1 MNKVFL
7 IGHLTRD
14 IELRYSSAGLAFG
27 ACAIATT
34 RKFTDANG
42 SKQEE
47 TLFIDITF
55 FGRYA
60 EVANQ
65 YLHKGSKVMIEGRLR
80 LESWQDKNTGQ
91 SRQKHS
97 VIVENM
103 QMLDNKPNYSDES
116 ANGGG
121 YSGSNNGYSANNGY
135 GSNNGY
141 STNNSYSANNGYY
154 APPQKSI
161 KDEFSGLTRTQI
173 AEQEKAR
180 KEALGRANM
189 PPNPD
194 DGIDEIPF

>member
-1 MNKVFL
+1 MNKVII

-14 IELRYSSAGLAFG
+14 IELRYSSTGLAFG

-65 YLHKGSKVMIEGRLR
+65 YLHKGSKAMIEGRLR

-91 SRQKHS
+91 NRQKHS

-103 QMLDNKPNYSDES
+103 QMLDNKPQYSDES

-121 YSGSNNGYSANNGY
+121 YSGANNSY
-135 GSNNGY
+135 GANN
-141 STNNSYSANNGYY
+141 NYSANNGYY

-180 KEALGRANM
+180 KEELGRANM
-189 PPNPD
+189 PPNVD

>member
-1 MNKVFL
+1 MNKVFI

-14 IELRYSSAGLAFG
+14 IELRYSSTGLAFG

-91 SRQKHS
+91 NRQKHS

-103 QMLDNKPNYSDES
+103 QMLDSKPNYSEEG

-121 YSGSNNGYSANNGY
+121 YSGA
-135 GSNNGY
+135 NNGY
-141 STNNSYSANNGYY
+141 STNNGYY

>member
-1 MNKVFL
+1 MNKVFI

-14 IELRYSSAGLAFG
+14 IELRYSSAGLAIG
-27 ACAIATT
+27 SCAIAVT

-91 SRQKHS
+91 NRQKHS

-103 QMLDNKPNYSDES
+103 QMLDSKPNYSDES
-116 ANGGG
+116 ANNGG
-121 YSGSNNGYSANNGY
+121 YSGANNSYDTNNGY
-135 GSNNGY
+135 GAPPQNAPQS
-141 STNNSYSANNGYY
+141 Y
-154 APPQKSI
+154 APPQSAPQ
-161 KDEFSGLTRTQI
+161 SY
-173 AEQEKAR
+173 A
-180 KEALGRANM
+180 
-189 PPNPD
+189 PPQRVWL
-194 DGIDEIPF
+194 

>member
-1 MNKVFL
+1 MNKVFI

-14 IELRYSSAGLAFG
+14 IELRYSSTGLAFG

-91 SRQKHS
+91 NRQKHS
-97 VIVENM
+97 IIVENM
-103 QMLDNKPNYSDES
+103 QMLDNKPQYSDES
-116 ANGGG
+116 ANNGG
-121 YSGSNNGYSANNGY
+121 YSGANNSYGANNGY
-135 GSNNGY
+135 GSN
-141 STNNSYSANNGYY
+141 SGYY
-154 APPQKSI
+154 APPQNPPQKSI

-180 KEALGRANM
+180 KEELGRANM
-189 PPNPD
+189 PPNVD

>member
-1 MNKVFL
+1 MNKVFI

-14 IELRYSSAGLAFG
+14 IELRYSSTGLAFG

-91 SRQKHS
+91 NRQKHS
-97 VIVENM
+97 IIVENM

-116 ANGGG
+116 ANSGG
-121 YSGSNNGYSANNGY
+121 YSGANNGYSANNGY
-135 GSNNGY
+135 
-141 STNNSYSANNGYY
+141 Y
-154 APPQKSI
+154 APPQNPPQKSI

-180 KEALGRANM
+180 KEELKRANT
-189 PPNPD
+189 PPNVD

>member
-1 MNKVFL
+1 MNKVFI

-14 IELRYSSAGLAFG
+14 IELRYSSTGSAFG

-42 SKQEE
+42 QKQEE

-91 SRQKHS
+91 NRQKHS
-97 VIVENM
+97 IIVENM
-103 QMLDNKPNYSDES
+103 QMLDNKPQYSDES

-121 YSGSNNGYSANNGY
+121 YSGSNNSYGAN
-135 GSNNGY
+135 S
-141 STNNSYSANNGYY
+141 GYY
-154 APPQKSI
+154 APPQNPPQKSI

-180 KEALGRANM
+180 KEELGRANM
-189 PPNPD
+189 PPNVD
-194 DGIDEIPF
+194 DEIDEIPF

>member
-1 MNKVFL
+1 MNKVFI

-14 IELRYSSAGLAFG
+14 IELRYSSTGLAFG

-97 VIVENM
+97 IIVENM
-103 QMLDNKPNYSDES
+103 QMLDNKPQYSDES
-116 ANGGG
+116 ANNGG
-121 YSGSNNGYSANNGY
+121 YSGA
-135 GSNNGY
+135 NNGY
-141 STNNSYSANNGYY
+141 STNNGYY
-154 APPQKSI
+154 APPQNYATPQKSI

-180 KEALGRANM
+180 KAANM
-189 PPNPD
+189 PPNVD
-194 DGIDEIPF
+194 DEIDEIPF

>member
-14 IELRYSSAGLAFG
+14 IELRYSSAGLAIG
-27 ACAIATT
+27 SCAIAVT

-65 YLHKGSKVMIEGRLR
+65 YLHKGSKAMVEGRLR

-91 SRQKHS
+91 NRQKHS
-97 VIVENM
+97 IIVENM
-103 QMLDNKPNYSDES
+103 QMLDSKPNYSDES
-116 ANGGG
+116 ANNGG
-121 YSGSNNGYSANNGY
+121 YSGANDGYSAN
-135 GSNNGY
+135 SGY
-141 STNNSYSANNGYY
+141 SAPPQSAPQSY
-154 APPQKSI
+154 APPQSAPQ
-161 KDEFSGLTRTQI
+161 SYAPPQ
-173 AEQEKAR
+173 
-180 KEALGRANM
+180 RAQ
-189 PPNPD
+189 
-194 DGIDEIPF
+194 

>member
-1 MNKVFL
+1 MNKVFI
-7 IGHLTRD
+7 IGHLTSD
-14 IELRYSSAGLAFG
+14 IALRYSSTGLAFG

-34 RKFTDANG
+34 RKFTGANG
-42 SKQEE
+42 QKQEE

-65 YLHKGSKVMIEGRLR
+65 YLHKGSKVMIEGRLK

-91 SRQKHS
+91 NRQKHS

-116 ANGGG
+116 ANNGG
-121 YSGSNNGYSANNGY
+121 YSGA
-135 GSNNGY
+135 NNGY
-141 STNNSYSANNGYY
+141 STNNGYY
-154 APPQKSI
+154 APPQNYATPQKSI

-180 KEALGRANM
+180 KEALKRANM
-189 PPNPD
+189 PPNVD
-194 DGIDEIPF
+194 DEIDEIPF

>member
-1 MNKVFL
+1 MNKVFI

-14 IELRYSSAGLAFG
+14 IELRYSSTGLAFG

-42 SKQEE
+42 GKQEE

-91 SRQKHS
+91 NRQKHS

-103 QMLDNKPNYSDES
+103 QMLDSKPNYSDES
-116 ANGGG
+116 ANNGG
-121 YSGSNNGYSANNGY
+121 YSGA
-135 GSNNGY
+135 
-141 STNNSYSANNGYY
+141 NNSYSANNGYSANSGYY
-154 APPQKSI
+154 APPQNPPQKSI

-180 KEALGRANM
+180 KAANM
-189 PPNPD
+189 PPNVD
-194 DGIDEIPF
+194 DEIDEIPF

>member
-1 MNKVFL
+1 MNKVII

-14 IELRYSSAGLAFG
+14 IELRYSSTGSAFG

-65 YLHKGSKVMIEGRLR
+65 YLHKGSKVMIEGRLK
-80 LESWQDKNTGQ
+80 LDSWQDKNTGQ
-91 SRQKHS
+91 NRQKHS

-103 QMLDNKPNYSDES
+103 QMLDNKPQYSDES
-116 ANGGG
+116 TNGGG
-121 YSGSNNGYSANNGY
+121 YSGA
-135 GSNNGY
+135 
-141 STNNSYSANNGYY
+141 NNSYSANSGYSSNNGYY
-154 APPQKSI
+154 APPQNYAPPPKSI

-180 KEALGRANM
+180 KEELKRANM

-194 DGIDEIPF
+194 DEIDEIPF